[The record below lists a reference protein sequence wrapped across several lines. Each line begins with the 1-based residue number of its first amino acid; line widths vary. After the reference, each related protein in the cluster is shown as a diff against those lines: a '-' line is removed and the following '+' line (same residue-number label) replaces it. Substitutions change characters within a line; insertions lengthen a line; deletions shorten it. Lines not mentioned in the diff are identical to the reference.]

1 MTAAASIRKRRTGWL
16 AYAGFL
22 TLAVLLGEWFNIHRG
37 GGPDSVTLANWLLS
51 ATLLTALWCHALQR
65 PLGNE
70 RYWRVVFW
78 ILVFANLLMLVP
90 VLLAGG
96 PIAFFTGVL
105 TLLVVPAYVAAY
117 RYAYRSP
124 TLWGRDG

>member
-1 MTAAASIRKRRTGWL
+1 MSDVTATRKRRIGWIV
-16 AYAGFL
+16 YAALL
-22 TLAVLLGEWFNIHRG
+22 TLAVVLGEWFNIHRG
-37 GGPDSVTLANWLLS
+37 GGPDAVTLANWLLS
-51 ATLLTALWCHALQR
+51 ATLLTALWCYALQKK
-65 PLGNE
+65 LGDE

-90 VLLAGG
+90 VLLGGG
-96 PIAFFTGVL
+96 PIAFFTAVL

-124 TLWGRDG
+124 TLWQ